1 MRSGNL
7 VEGDEAETKALITV
21 CLVKIVKSRRFAHIL
36 CFATF
41 VQRLSTRCH
50 LSVAESPERK
60 LGNHNSR
67 HRPRAKYNQSDPNRI
82 PVITA

>member
-1 MRSGNL
+1 MRLGNL
-7 VEGDEAETKALITV
+7 VEGNEAETKALITV
-21 CLVKIVKSRRFAHIL
+21 CLVKIVKSRRVAHIL

-60 LGNHNSR
+60 LGDHDPATAHAPSTESV
-67 HRPRAKYNQSDPNRI
+67 RPPIAFQS
-82 PVITA
+82 